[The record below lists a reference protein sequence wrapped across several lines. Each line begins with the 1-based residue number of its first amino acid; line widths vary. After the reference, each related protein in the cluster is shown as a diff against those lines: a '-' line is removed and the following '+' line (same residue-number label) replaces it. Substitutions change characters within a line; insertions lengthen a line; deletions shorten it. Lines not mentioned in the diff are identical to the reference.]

1 MIDSSDRIVIGA
13 PGVMAI
19 WMFEIIRELAKRN
32 RSGKVDVVLVDRLDQ
47 IGARPGGPGGR
58 VLLTHFPNAQIIDAL
73 TTLDDPVLYLD
84 EPSDLVVDHLM
95 RRAGHTPI
103 EAIRVCSAAYV
114 ASRMLRNVRR
124 LAVLS
129 RDTNESLYHVLL
141 DVCAHLELDVAQE
154 DLRAYAA
161 RIAPPDV
168 MSADVMPGQTV
179 EAVVA
184 RYADGLH
191 PKMITDAAYVSPA
204 FSNLATA
211 ILEPCRDW
219 ARMCVDR
226 AIVWPGQ
233 IFYHPEH
240 PTELVPRIIELTG
253 PARMLSHGPYFYLPR
268 GAYEA
273 ELIIACSDISSDAT
287 FRLEVH
293 AGTQCLVRVRLQ
305 PQSAGAFSGRFSFA
319 HGDISAEVQAQV
331 ISERGAIH
339 GELSIVQLAF
349 MPRAPVGDAGDDVS
363 GFRRSAAVVHE

>member
-19 WMFEIIRELAKRN
+19 WMFEVIRELAKRN
-32 RSGKVDVVLVDRLDQ
+32 RSGKVDIALVDRLDP

-114 ASRMLRNVRR
+114 ANRMLRNVRR

-129 RDTNESLYHVLL
+129 RDTSESLYQVLF
-141 DVCAHLELDVAQE
+141 DICAHLELDVAQE
-154 DLRAYAA
+154 DLRAFAA
-161 RIAPPDV
+161 HIAPPDV
-168 MSADVMPGQTV
+168 MSVQAV

-191 PKMITDAAYVSPA
+191 SKTTADAADVSPA
-204 FSNLATA
+204 FSNLASA

-219 ARMCVDR
+219 ARMRVDR

-240 PTELVPRIIELTG
+240 PTEHVPRIIDLTG

-273 ELIIACSDISSDAT
+273 EVIIACSDISSGAT

-319 HGDISAEVQAQV
+319 HSDVSAEVQAQV

-349 MPRAPVGDAGDDVS
+349 MPREAVGGAGDDVS
-363 GFRRSAAVVHE
+363 GFRRSAAIVRE